1 MRERAFLTFISQP
14 SQSMRTLSSTVWN
27 CVLLLYRRRL
37 LLLLPPPPSRSD
49 RYSSVP
55 PMVQLVPKLLA
66 GKGAGSKKRSS

>member
-37 LLLLPPPPSRSD
+37 LLLQPPSRSD